1 MLSIF
6 LAYSLAIEMLSS
18 FSGGHFLEV
27 SRNIKDIKP
36 ISITFDDGPHRIRT
50 MKILD
55 ILKSEDVPAT
65 FFVVGNRV
73 TKEWDILRRMVREW
87 YKIGNHSFSHPQFP
101 KLWWGKIMEE
111 VIFTNISIW
120 LQTWEYPK
128 YFRFPYGLGDKRV
141 SLFFGGK
148 NIGWNVDGNDW
159 KEKNPKRLV
168 DTIINQTR
176 SGSIILLHDIKED
189 TVQALPLIIK
199 TLKSRWYTFVS
210 LDVLLP
216 KQETKIEKKWI
227 WVSATKNIPIQKTE
241 KKNKGSG
248 ESVELNWRNEAE
260 GGEIKSEWKFN
271 F

>member
-176 SGSIILLHDIKED
+176 SGSNILLHDIRRYC
-189 TVQALPLIIK
+189 TS
-199 TLKSRWYTFVS
+199 TS
-210 LDVLLP
+210 LDYKNTQIQMIYLCKPGRSSSEARNKNWKKMNLGKCNEKYTHP
-216 KQETKIEKKWI
+216 KNGEKK
-227 WVSATKNIPIQKTE
+227 
-241 KKNKGSG
+241 
-248 ESVELNWRNEAE
+248 
-260 GGEIKSEWKFN
+260 
-271 F
+271 